1 MHKNPNLK
9 KAPHPRSFSRSSNQ
23 QQPAAT
29 TMAKRVSKATA
40 SKAVN
45 GGVKYAKF
53 AKVGDIVHAKAT
65 DVHCDA
71 ELKDDDDLD
80 EAPDMSSPPLPVVVS
95 NNLSWFS
102 EFDPEADVNGE
113 VDPIEWSFRGHDG
126 GKWVQGD
133 DEDSKRPLLDYFM
146 TTFPPAAM
154 RHIIKETNEK
164 LKELNQDQLDV
175 GEFLKFIGVMILTTR
190 FDFGDRRELFRV
202 KAMSP
207 YIPPPMINNT
217 SGMSRKRFEE
227 IWASLTFSTV
237 PKVRSSTMSSAE
249 YRWKH
254 VDDFVDLFNKH
265 RRANFVPSE
274 LICIDESMSRW
285 YGNGG
290 DWINEGLPHYIAID
304 RKVCHCLHCLFV
316 SRCLTHCFTLQA

>member
-1 MHKNPNLK
+1 
-9 KAPHPRSFSRSSNQ
+9 
-23 QQPAAT
+23 
-29 TMAKRVSKATA
+29 
-40 SKAVN
+40 
-45 GGVKYAKF
+45 
-53 AKVGDIVHAKAT
+53 
-65 DVHCDA
+65 
-71 ELKDDDDLD
+71 
-80 EAPDMSSPPLPVVVS
+80 
-95 NNLSWFS
+95 
-102 EFDPEADVNGE
+102 
-113 VDPIEWSFRGHDG
+113 
-126 GKWVQGD
+126 
-133 DEDSKRPLLDYFM
+133 
-146 TTFPPAAM
+146 M

-164 LKELNQDQLDV
+164 LKDLDQEQLDV

-190 FDFGDRRELFRV
+190 FDFGDRRELFQV

-290 DWINEGLPHYIAID
+290 IGLT
-304 RKVCHCLHCLFV
+304 RG
-316 SRCLTHCFTLQA
+316 CLTTSRSIERYAIVCIVCSSS